1 MKAMQRSSLSRPA
14 LLLTLAVCA
23 ACGKKGDPV
32 PRPPVP
38 PKAVEAHLGA
48 LRVLEVRMPLED
60 VKGEKLQGFEA
71 VRVLYL
77 PLGLVR
83 PTAEE
88 VFSKGQVVLERGRP
102 DVPAPGETVR
112 LDLSRLERPSGWL
125 VVVAVRAG
133 KVAGRPSEPVP
144 WLNPAL

>member
-1 MKAMQRSSLSRPA
+1 M
-14 LLLTLAVCA
+14 
-23 ACGKKGDPV
+23 

-38 PKAVEAHLGA
+38 AKPATARLGA
-48 LRVLEVRMPLED
+48 LRTLEVTMPTED
-60 VKGEKLQGFEA
+60 VKGESLRGFEA

-83 PTAEE
+83 PSAEE

-102 DVPAPGETVR
+102 DVPGPGETVK
-112 LDLSRLERPSGWL
+112 LDLSRLEKPAGWL

-133 KVAGRPSEPVP
+133 KVAGKPSEPIP
-144 WLNPAL
+144 WLDPRL

>member
-1 MKAMQRSSLSRPA
+1 MQRTRLSRPA

-32 PRPPVP
+32 PRPSAP
-38 PKAVEAHLGA
+38 PKAVEARLTT
-48 LRVLEVRMPLED
+48 LRVLELRMPTED
-60 VKGEKLQGFEA
+60 TQGGTLRGFEA
-71 VRVLYL
+71 IRVLYL

-88 VFSKGQVVLERGRP
+88 VFAKGQVVLERGRP
-102 DVPAPGETVR
+102 DVPNPGQTLR
-112 LDLSRLERPSGWL
+112 LDLSNLDRPSGWI

-133 KVAGRPSEPVP
+133 KVAGRPSEPLP
-144 WLNPAL
+144 WMNPKL